1 MSPVFFPISSLPH
14 CSPPLFLAQSNAL
27 RATPSDD
34 NEDLSFFEEPDDNSH
49 HHLQLDP
56 GHPEYDFVDD
66 DDLED
71 FSDLDES
78 AYKDGEYKEPEV
90 DDKDVAV
97 LKEGNFSEFVE
108 KNQCVS
114 SKWVSD
120 SRRSRVGPA
129 PALRWPLLWFE
140 ELVFFGR

>member
-1 MSPVFFPISSLPH
+1 VRSIGTSWVLVLSKTYL
-14 CSPPLFLAQSNAL
+14 L
-27 RATPSDD
+27 SDD
-34 NEDLSFFEEPDDNSH
+34 DEDLSFFEEPDDNSH

-56 GHPEYDFVDD
+56 GHPEDDFVDD

-90 DDKDVAV
+90 DDKDVVV

-114 SKWVSD
+114 SKWVFD
-120 SRRSRVGPA
+120 SRRSRVRPA
-129 PALRWPLLWFE
+129 PALR
-140 ELVFFGR
+140 